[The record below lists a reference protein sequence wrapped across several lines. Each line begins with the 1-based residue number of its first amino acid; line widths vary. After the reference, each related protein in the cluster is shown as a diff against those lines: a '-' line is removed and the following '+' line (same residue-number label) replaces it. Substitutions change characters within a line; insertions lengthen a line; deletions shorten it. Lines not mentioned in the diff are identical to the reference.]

1 MIFIN
6 IPIKKTNLIYV
17 KINNQNSRPINIE
30 SVTSIHKIIQN
41 KNIIISSKFS
51 ISLIPKSIILF
62 SIIHII
68 LVRFIKVFQ

>member
-6 IPIKKTNLIYV
+6 IPIKKTNLIFL

-41 KNIIISSKFS
+41 KNIIISSKFL
-51 ISLIPKSIILF
+51 ISLIPKSIMLF
-62 SIIHII
+62 SLNHIS
-68 LVRFIKVFQ
+68 LVRFIK